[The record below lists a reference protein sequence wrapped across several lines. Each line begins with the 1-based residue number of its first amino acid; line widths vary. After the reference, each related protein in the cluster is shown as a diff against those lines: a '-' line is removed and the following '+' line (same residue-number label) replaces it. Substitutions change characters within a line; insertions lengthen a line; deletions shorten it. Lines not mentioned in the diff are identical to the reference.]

1 MRLAVR
7 CAIAVFA
14 LAAVQAAPAAGP
26 DLGTTEALLAGEVSY
41 AVGRDGAATSLTARS
56 GSGDVLRTAS
66 VKGVWGIP
74 RVTLAGAAG
83 GLSHD
88 GRRLVLA
95 EATHPNKP
103 LRDTTRFLVV
113 DTRRLAVLH
122 TVKLKGDFGY
132 DALSPNG
139 RTLYLIQHMPGGNLT
154 RYRVRAFDLQDG
166 KLLPK
171 PIADTRQKGWLMNGY
186 PAARTASANGR
197 WVYTLYANP
206 DNYPFVHALDS
217 VTKTAVCIGLPWKWS
232 GNMSEIETA
241 TMKLSDG
248 DAKLTIA
255 GAGGDGP
262 KFVLDTRKFRL
273 L

>member
-7 CAIAVFA
+7 CAIALLALTSAQVA
-14 LAAVQAAPAAGP
+14 LAGGPA
-26 DLGTTEALLAGEVSY
+26 LGTAEAIAYADVSY
-41 AVGRDGAATSLTARS
+41 TTSRAGAETRLTSRTDAGRTRTVTVDGAWGVPRITIGGDTA
-56 GSGDVLRTAS
+56 
-66 VKGVWGIP
+66 
-74 RVTLAGAAG
+74 

-88 GRRLVLA
+88 GRKLVLA

-103 LRDTTRFLVV
+103 LRDTTKFLLV
-113 DTRRLAVLH
+113 DTKRLAVTKTIQL
-122 TVKLKGDFGY
+122 TGDFGF

-139 RTLYLIQHMPGGNLT
+139 RLLYLIQHMPGGNLS
-154 RYRVRAFDLQDG
+154 RYQVRAYDLQRG
-166 KLLPK
+166 KLLSK
-171 PIADTRQKGWLMNGY
+171 VVADTRQKGWLMNGY

-232 GNMSEIETA
+232 GNMSVIESA
-241 TMKLSDG
+241 TMKLSDR
-248 DAKLTIA
+248 DAKLTIV
-255 GAGGDGP
+255 GDGGFGP